1 MCVRWGKLLSD
12 TFKVSN
18 GVRQGG
24 ILSPRLFNVYMDE
37 LSTEL
42 NKLNIGCAIGEILI
56 NHLMFA
62 DDIVLISP
70 STYGLKVLLEV
81 CQKYGIKCNI
91 LFNPNKSAVMF
102 LKPSHMKNVNMP
114 NFYVNGESIKVVNN
128 YTYLGHILTD
138 DLKDDLD
145 ILRQRKKVFA
155 QGNSLLRK
163 FCMCTVEVKTT
174 LFRSYVSSF
183 YSAHLWTNYS
193 QTVINKLYIAYHNT
207 LKLLIGVNKREHT
220 RPICVGLNVKYC
232 PALMRN
238 LIHNFMQRLLTS
250 ENIMVKALCGTSLF
264 YISPMWKHWRS
275 LLYTNGVG

>member
-1 MCVRWGKLLSD
+1 MED
-12 TFKVSN
+12 
-18 GVRQGG
+18 
-24 ILSPRLFNVYMDE
+24 
-37 LSTEL
+37 LSTRM
-42 NKLNIGCAIGEILI
+42 NKLNIGCTIGDILI

-62 DDIVLISP
+62 YDIVLISP
-70 STYGLKVLLEV
+70 STHGLKVLLDE
-81 CQKYGIKCNI
+81 CQKYGIHCDI
-91 LFNPNKSAVMF
+91 LFNPKKSAVMF
-102 LKPSHMKNVNMP
+102 LKPSHMKNIIMPRFIVN
-114 NFYVNGESIKVVNN
+114 NEYIKVVNN
-128 YTYLGHILTD
+128 YTYLGHILCD
-138 DLKDDLD
+138 SLKDDLD

-163 FCMCTVEVKTT
+163 FYMCSIEVKTT

-183 YSAHLWTNYS
+183 YSAQLWTNYS

-238 LIHNFMQRLLTS
+238 LIYKFMQRLS
-250 ENIMVKALCGTSLF
+250 AAENIMVKNVCDTSLF